1 MVKRVMFYCQ
11 HVLGMGHLVR
21 STEIVRALARDFSV
35 LFVTGGEIPK
45 GFRFPEKVETFE
57 LIPLKTSPDFS
68 DLQLCDSSW
77 DMYETQAI
85 RRELLLRA
93 FDNFQPDI
101 LVTELFPFGRKQ
113 FSFELLPLLER
124 ARNRAGKTMIVSSI
138 RDILVNRREQAKY
151 EQRVCEIVNS
161 FYDLVLVHG
170 DERFQTL
177 AETFSRVADL
187 QCPVAYTGYV
197 VQQSKAAI
205 TECGAVPAEH
215 GQKPTIVVSNGS
227 GKCPSG
233 HLLLESVLRAAPLLQ
248 KQIPHQLQV
257 FAGPLIPEDAY
268 ESLQQMAAPSS
279 NVTLARYT
287 PDLPAFL
294 QRAQLSISMAGYNTV
309 MDILTAGVRALV
321 YPVTGNGDEEQSMRA
336 GKLAAMGVLGVV
348 DEDQLEPARLAQ
360 MIEDALRSKP
370 FRIRFNGAGAANSN
384 LLLKKYLALR
394 NDSLAGA
401 PIIPD
406 RRAVYAGRTSF

>member
-1 MVKRVMFYCQ
+1 MAKRVMFYCQ

-21 STEIVRALARDFSV
+21 SAEIARALAHDFSV
-35 LFVTGGEIPK
+35 LFVTGGEIPE
-45 GFRFPEKVETFE
+45 GFRFPENVETFE

-68 DLQLCDSSW
+68 DLQLCDFSW
-77 DMYETQAI
+77 DLDETKAI
-85 RRELLLRA
+85 RRELLLHA
-93 FDNFQPDI
+93 FDEFRPDI
-101 LVTELFPFGRKQ
+101 LITELFPFGRKQ

-138 RDILVNRREQAKY
+138 RDILVNRREQAQY
-151 EQRVCEIVNS
+151 EQRVCEVVNS

-177 AETFSRVADL
+177 GETFSRVDDL

-197 VQQSKAAI
+197 VQQSKAA
-205 TECGAVPAEH
+205 TAECGTVPAERN
-215 GQKPTIVVSNGS
+215 QKPTIVVSIGS

-257 FAGPLIPEDAY
+257 FAGPLIPENVY
-268 ESLQQMAAPSS
+268 ESLQQMAEPSS

-287 PDLPAFL
+287 PDLPGML
-294 QRAQLSISMAGYNTV
+294 RRAQLSISMAGYNTV
-309 MDILTAGVRALV
+309 MDILTASVPALV

-336 GKLAAMGVLGVV
+336 GKLAAMGVLGVLE
-348 DEDQLEPARLAQ
+348 EDQFEPARLAQ
-360 MIEDALRSKP
+360 KIEDALHSKP
-370 FRIRFNGAGAANSN
+370 FRIRFNGAGAANSA
-384 LLLKKYLALR
+384 LLLKEYLALQ
-394 NDSLAGA
+394 NDGLAVA
-401 PIIPD
+401 PVIPE
-406 RRAVYAGRTSF
+406 RRAVCAAGTSC

>member
-1 MVKRVMFYCQ
+1 MAKRVMFYCQ

-21 STEIVRALARDFSV
+21 SAEIVRALARDFSV
-35 LFVTGGEIPK
+35 LFVTGGEIPQE
-45 GFRFPEKVETFE
+45 FRFPEKVKTFE

-85 RRELLLRA
+85 RRESLLRA
-93 FDNFQPDI
+93 FDKFQPDI

-113 FSFELLPLLER
+113 FSFELLPLLAR
-124 ARNRAGKTMIVSSI
+124 ARSRGGKTMIVSSI
-138 RDILVNRREQAKY
+138 RDILVNRREQEEY
-151 EQRVCEIVNS
+151 EQRVCGIVNS

-170 DERFQTL
+170 DEKFQTL
-177 AETFSRVADL
+177 GETFSRVADL

-197 VQQSKAAI
+197 VQQSKAA
-205 TECGAVPAEH
+205 TAECSAVAPDH
-215 GQKPTIVVSNGS
+215 SHKPTIVVSNGS

-233 HLLLESVLRAAPLLQ
+233 HLLLQSVLRAAPLLQ
-248 KQIPHQLQV
+248 KQFSHQLQI
-257 FAGPLIPEDAY
+257 FAGPLIPEDVY
-268 ESLQQMAAPSS
+268 ERLQEIAAPSG

-287 PDLPAFL
+287 PDLPAL
-294 QRAQLSISMAGYNTV
+294 LRGAQLSISMAGYNTV
-309 MDILTAGVRALV
+309 MDILTAGVRSLV

-336 GKLAAMGVLGVV
+336 GKLAAMGVLGVLG
-348 DEDQLEPARLAQ
+348 EDDFEPASLAQ
-360 MIEDALRSKP
+360 KIEYSLHSKP
-370 FRIRFNGAGAANSN
+370 FRIHFNGAGAANSA

-401 PIIPD
+401 SSIPD
-406 RRAVYAGRTSF
+406 RQAVYAAGASF

>member
-1 MVKRVMFYCQ
+1 VAKRVMFYCQ

-21 STEIVRALARDFSV
+21 SAEIARALARDFSV
-35 LFVTGGEIPK
+35 LFVTGGEIPE
-45 GFRFPEKVETFE
+45 GFRFPENVETFE

-68 DLQLCDSSW
+68 DLQLCDFSW
-77 DMYETQAI
+77 DLYETKAI
-85 RRELLLRA
+85 RRELLLHA
-93 FDNFQPDI
+93 FDKFQPDI
-101 LVTELFPFGRKQ
+101 LITELFPFGRKQ

-138 RDILVNRREQAKY
+138 RDILVNRKDQAPY

-177 AETFSRVADL
+177 GETFSRVADL

-197 VQQSKAAI
+197 VQQSKAGTA
-205 TECGAVPAEH
+205 ECGAVPPEH
-215 GQKPTIVVSNGS
+215 SQKPTIVVSNGS
-227 GKCPSG
+227 GKCLSG
-233 HLLLESVLRAAPLLQ
+233 HLLLGSVLRAAPLLQ

-257 FAGPLIPEDAY
+257 FAGPLIPECVY
-268 ESLQQMAAPSS
+268 ESLQEMAAPSS

-287 PDLPAFL
+287 PDLPGML
-294 QRAQLSISMAGYNTV
+294 RRAQLSISMAGYNTV
-309 MDILTAGVRALV
+309 MDVLTAGVRALV

-336 GKLAAMGVLGVV
+336 QKLAAMGVLGVL
-348 DEDQLEPARLAQ
+348 DEDQFEPARLARK
-360 MIEDALRSKP
+360 IEEALHSKP
-370 FRIRFNGAGAANSN
+370 FRISFNGAGAANSA
-384 LLLKKYLALR
+384 LLLKEYLALQ

-401 PIIPD
+401 PGIAD
-406 RRAVYAGRTSF
+406 RRAVYAGGTSF

>member
-1 MVKRVMFYCQ
+1 VAKRVMFYCQ

-21 STEIVRALARDFSV
+21 SVEIARALARDFSV
-35 LFVTGGEIPK
+35 LFVTGGEIPE
-45 GFRFPEKVETFE
+45 GFRFPEKVETLE

-68 DLQLCDSSW
+68 NLLLCDFSW
-77 DMYETQAI
+77 DLDETKAI
-85 RRELLLRA
+85 RREILLHA
-93 FDNFQPDI
+93 FDEFQPDI
-101 LVTELFPFGRKQ
+101 LITELFPFGRKQ
-113 FSFELLPLLER
+113 FSFELLPLLTR

-151 EQRVCEIVNS
+151 EERVCEIVNS

-177 AETFSRVADL
+177 GETFSRVDDL

-197 VQQSKAAI
+197 VQQSKTVAA
-205 TECGAVPAEH
+205 ECGTAAAEH
-215 GQKPTIVVSNGS
+215 NPKPTIVVSNGS

-257 FAGPLIPEDAY
+257 FAGPLIPEDVY
-268 ESLQQMAAPSS
+268 ERLRQMAAPSS

-336 GKLAAMGVLGVV
+336 GKLAAMGVLGVLE
-348 DEDQLEPARLAQ
+348 EDQFEPARLAQ
-360 MIEDALRSKP
+360 KIEDALLSKP
-370 FRIRFNGAGAANSN
+370 FRIRFNGAGAVNSA

-394 NDSLAGA
+394 NDSLAGDTS
-401 PIIPD
+401 IPD
-406 RRAVYAGRTSF
+406 CRAAYAGASV

>member
-1 MVKRVMFYCQ
+1 MGKRVMFYCQ

-21 STEIVRALARDFSV
+21 SAEIARALAHDFSV
-35 LFVTGGEIPK
+35 LFVTGGEIPA
-45 GFRFPEKVETFE
+45 GFRFPENVGTFE

-68 DLQLCDSSW
+68 DLQLCDLSW
-77 DMYETQAI
+77 DLDETKAI
-85 RRELLLRA
+85 RRELLLQI
-93 FDNFQPDI
+93 FDKFQPDI
-101 LVTELFPFGRKQ
+101 LITELFPFGRKQ
-113 FSFELLPLLER
+113 FSFELLPLLAR

-138 RDILVNRREQAKY
+138 RDILVNRREQAQY

-177 AETFSRVADL
+177 GETFSRVDDL

-197 VQQSKAAI
+197 VQQSNSVTA
-205 TECGAVPAEH
+205 ECGAVSAEH
-215 GQKPTIVVSNGS
+215 SQKPTIVVSNGS

-257 FAGPLIPEDAY
+257 FAGPLIPENVY
-268 ESLQQMAAPSS
+268 ERFQEMAAPSG

-287 PDLPAFL
+287 PDLPAL
-294 QRAQLSISMAGYNTV
+294 LRRAQLSISMAGYNTV
-309 MDILTAGVRALV
+309 MDILTAGVGALV

-336 GKLAAMGVLGVV
+336 GKLAAMGVLGVLE
-348 DEDQLEPARLAQ
+348 EDQFEPARLAQ
-360 MIEDALRSKP
+360 KIEQALNSKP
-370 FRIRFNGAGAANSN
+370 SRIRFNGAGAANSA
-384 LLLKKYLALR
+384 LLLKKYLALQ
-394 NDSLAGA
+394 NDSLAGI
-401 PIIPD
+401 PSIPD
-406 RRAVYAGRTSF
+406 RRGVYAAGTSF

>member
-1 MVKRVMFYCQ
+1 VAKRVMFYCQ

-35 LFVTGGEIPK
+35 LFVTGGEIPQ
-45 GFRFPEKVETFE
+45 GFHFPEKVETFE

-77 DMYETQAI
+77 DIYETQAI
-85 RRELLLRA
+85 RRESLLRA
-93 FDNFQPDI
+93 FDKFQPDI

-113 FSFELLPLLER
+113 FSFELLPLLAR
-124 ARNRAGKTMIVSSI
+124 ARSRAANTMIVSSI
-138 RDILVNRREQAKY
+138 RDILVNRKDQAKY

-170 DERFQTL
+170 DEKFQTL
-177 AETFSRVADL
+177 GETFSRVSDL
-187 QCPVAYTGYV
+187 QCRVAYTGYV
-197 VQQSKAAI
+197 VQQSKAAVAD
-205 TECGAVPAEH
+205 CGAISPEH
-215 GQKPTIVVSNGS
+215 NQKPTIVVSNGS
-227 GKCPSG
+227 GKCPTG

-248 KQIPHQLQV
+248 QHIPHQLQV
-257 FAGPLIPEDAY
+257 FAGPLVPENVF
-268 ESLQQMAAPSS
+268 ERLQNIAGPAK

-294 QRAQLSISMAGYNTV
+294 RRGQLSISMAGYNTV

-321 YPVTGNGDEEQSMRA
+321 YPVAGNGDEEQSMRA
-336 GKLAAMGVLGVV
+336 AKLAAMGVLGVL
-348 DEDQLEPARLAQ
+348 EDDQFEPAKLAQ
-360 MIEDALRSKP
+360 KIEDALHSKP
-370 FRIRFNGAGAANSN
+370 FRIRFNGAGAANSA

-394 NDSLAGA
+394 NDSLVGDTSISDCRAAYAGA
-401 PIIPD
+401 S
-406 RRAVYAGRTSF
+406 V